1 MQHSCRLYGVSR
13 QGFYQRRQ
21 RQLAAAV
28 RVEAVLVQVRAV
40 RTRLPRLGTRKLGHK
55 IAPLLRVQGVTCG
68 RDALFT
74 LLRHRGLLIAPK
86 RSYTKTTDSHHR
98 FRCHPNRV
106 KDAPKPTAPNQ
117 LWVSDIT
124 YLPTRQGTVYLSLVT
139 DAFSRRIVGH
149 HVHPSLHTTD
159 CLAALERAVCGASRA
174 AGTIHHSDRGSQ
186 YASDAYQAA
195 LKKARLRCSMTDGY
209 DCYQNALAERVNGVL
224 KDEFLFVLPDNL
236 AQAPL
241 ARRPSRT
248 SLQRRAPSPSPE
260 LLNPQSSPSARK
272 KPRRKIR
279 AGPLPYCCQ
288 QIAGRDRLSCFAAL
302 CMTFW

>member
-106 KDAPKPTAPNQ
+106 KDTPKPTAPNQ
-117 LWVSDIT
+117 LWVRDIT

-149 HVHPSLHTTD
+149 HVHPSLHTTG

-209 DCYQNALAERVNGVL
+209 DCYQNALAERVNGIL
-224 KDEFLFVLPDNL
+224 KAEFLFVLPDNL
-236 AQAPL
+236 AQARLLVDQAVHLYNEERPHL
-241 ARRPSRT
+241 ALNYLTPN
-248 SLQRRAPSPSPE
+248 QVHQQGKSP
-260 LLNPQSSPSARK
+260 
-272 KPRRKIR
+272 
-279 AGPLPYCCQ
+279 AGKSERGPCL
-288 QIAGRDRLSCFAAL
+288 IAVNK
-302 CMTFW
+302 

>member
-28 RVEAVLVQVRAV
+28 RAEAVLVQVRAV

-106 KDAPKPTAPNQ
+106 KDAPKPTTPNQ

-139 DAFSRRIVGH
+139 DAFSRRIAGH
-149 HVHPSLHTTD
+149 HVHPSLHTTG

-209 DCYQNALAERVNGVL
+209 DCYQNALAERVNGIL

-236 AQAPL
+236 AQARLLVDQAVHLYNEERPHL
-241 ARRPSRT
+241 ALNYLTPN
-248 SLQRRAPSPSPE
+248 QVHQQGKSP
-260 LLNPQSSPSARK
+260 
-272 KPRRKIR
+272 
-279 AGPLPYCCQ
+279 AGKSERGPCL
-288 QIAGRDRLSCFAAL
+288 ISVNI
-302 CMTFW
+302 

>member
-117 LWVSDIT
+117 LWVRDIT

-149 HVHPSLHTTD
+149 HVHPSLHTTG
-159 CLAALERAVCGASRA
+159 CLAALERAVCGASQA

-195 LKKARLRCSMTDGY
+195 LKKARLCCSMTDGY
-209 DCYQNALAERVNGVL
+209 DCYQNALAERVNGIL

-236 AQAPL
+236 AQARLLVDQAVHLYNEERPHL
-241 ARRPSRT
+241 ALNYLTPN
-248 SLQRRAPSPSPE
+248 QVHQQGKSP
-260 LLNPQSSPSARK
+260 
-272 KPRRKIR
+272 
-279 AGPLPYCCQ
+279 AGKSERGPCL
-288 QIAGRDRLSCFAAL
+288 IAVNK
-302 CMTFW
+302 

>member
-1 MQHSCRLYGVSR
+1 M
-13 QGFYQRRQ
+13 
-21 RQLAAAV
+21 

-117 LWVSDIT
+117 LWVRDIT

-149 HVHPSLHTTD
+149 HVHPSLHTTG
-159 CLAALERAVCGASRA
+159 CLAALDRAVRGASRA
-174 AGTIHHSDRGSQ
+174 ATGCIHHSDRGSQ

-195 LKKARLRCSMTDGY
+195 LNKAQLRCSMTDGY
-209 DCYQNALAERVNGVL
+209 DCYQNALAERVNGIL
-224 KDEFLFVLPDNL
+224 KDEFLFVLPDDL
-236 AQAPL
+236 AQARLLVDQAVHLYNQERPHL
-241 ARRPSRT
+241 ALNYLTPN
-248 SLQRRAPSPSPE
+248 QVHQQAKSP
-260 LLNPQSSPSARK
+260 
-272 KPRRKIR
+272 
-279 AGPLPYCCQ
+279 AGKSERGPCLIPVNK
-288 QIAGRDRLSCFAAL
+288 
-302 CMTFW
+302 

>member
-28 RVEAVLVQVRAV
+28 RAEAVLVQVRAV

-124 YLPTRQGTVYLSLVT
+124 YLPTRQGTVYLSLIT

-149 HVHPSLHTTD
+149 HVHPSLHTTG

-195 LKKARLRCSMTDGY
+195 LKKAQLRGSMTDGY
-209 DCYQNALAERVNGVL
+209 DCYQNALAERVNGIL

-236 AQAPL
+236 AQARLLVDQAVHLYNEERPHL
-241 ARRPSRT
+241 ALNYLTPN
-248 SLQRRAPSPSPE
+248 QVHQQGKSP
-260 LLNPQSSPSARK
+260 
-272 KPRRKIR
+272 
-279 AGPLPYCCQ
+279 AGKSERGPCL
-288 QIAGRDRLSCFAAL
+288 IAVNK
-302 CMTFW
+302 